1 MKTYLIMYKYAR
13 QGVVEVQAES
23 FDQAK
28 DLAIELSVNNASK
41 EFYVDDSFEI
51 DDDYSH
57 EVIDNPTEN

>member
-1 MKTYLIMYKYAR
+1 MYKYAR

>member
-1 MKTYLIMYKYAR
+1 MYKYALK
-13 QGVVEVQAES
+13 GVVEVEAES

-28 DLAIELSVNNASK
+28 DLAIQFRQSVSNSNN

-57 EVIDNPTEN
+57 EVIDNSPEN

>member
-1 MKTYLIMYKYAR
+1 MYKYAR
-13 QGVVEVQAES
+13 KGVVEVQAES

-57 EVIDNPTEN
+57 EVIDNPTENW